1 MWIGEDRVQASYC
14 RSEAAIKTFP
24 EIPDNPAGRQ
34 LVWYLER
41 IVSAGEGASEA
52 ELDARCALKMAVRA
66 PFPYRHEVLTGGW
79 KRCSESYGAFNV
91 ASAQQ
96 MSDFHVAVILETTSD
111 KKWRLSCEVEDREPH
126 RITALSRERILDFE
140 VVSREATLADAAV
153 LAEIERR
160 CPIVLRDGIT
170 MVIERGDDY
179 FAFTRLMDNFLVA
192 LGFVDG
198 KPAGV
203 NVAALHTVRVGGR
216 NYRAHAFAHLR
227 ILPEHQKKGLWGAI
241 NRVFDEKYP
250 EGSSDGSTAYP
261 SVDNAAMLRGFAGAP
276 RWSTHQIRAQ
286 LASASLAGPEV
297 GRPAT
302 PRDASRIVEIL
313 NATHESDEM
322 YLPYT
327 VDSFSARVERS
338 PKDYSWERVR
348 ITDRAVVGVWPA
360 GDTVRFIIESD
371 GNRIESRRGLALDWG
386 FLPGAEDEFEALLRA
401 QCGWLSNRGL
411 DRLSVF
417 TSEASAGYAC
427 VRALA
432 SELERFVVISIGI
445 PEPPGA
451 AARGLYVDPIYF

>member
-1 MWIGEDRVQASYC
+1 M
-14 RSEAAIKTFP
+14 KTFP
-24 EIPDNPAGRQ
+24 EIPDSPAGRQ
-34 LVWYLER
+34 LAWYLER
-41 IVSAGEGASEA
+41 IGAAGEGASEA
-52 ELDARCALKMAVRA
+52 ELDARCGLNMSVRA

-79 KRCSESYGAFNV
+79 KRCSQSYGDFKI
-91 ASAQQ
+91 ASVEEG
-96 MSDFHVAVILETTSD
+96 SDFHVAIVLEAGIN

-126 RITALSRERILDFE
+126 RITVLTRDRVLDFE
-140 VVSREATLADAAV
+140 VESREATIADAAV
-153 LAEIERR
+153 LADIERR
-160 CPIVLRDGIT
+160 CPIVLSDGVT
-170 MVIERGDDY
+170 MTTERGDDH
-179 FAFTRLMDNFLVA
+179 FAFTRLMENFLVA

-276 RWSTHQIRAQ
+276 RWSTYQIRAQ
-286 LASASLAGPEV
+286 LLCASLAGPEV

-322 YLPYT
+322 YSPYT
-327 VDSFSARVERS
+327 VESFTARVERS
-338 PKDYSWERVR
+338 PRDYCWERVR
-348 ITDRAVVGVWPA
+348 MTDRAVVGVWPA
-360 GDTVRFIIESD
+360 GDTVRFIIESQ
-371 GNRIESRRGLALDWG
+371 GTRVESRRGLALDWG
-386 FLPGAEDEFEALLRA
+386 FLPGAEDEFEALIRA
-401 QCGWLSNRGL
+401 QCGWLANRGL
-411 DRLSVF
+411 DRLSLF
-417 TSEASAGYAC
+417 TSEASAGYER

-432 SELERFVVISIGI
+432 SELERFVVISFGI

-451 AARGLYVDPIYF
+451 ASRGLYVDPIYF

>member
-1 MWIGEDRVQASYC
+1 MS
-14 RSEAAIKTFP
+14 
-24 EIPDNPAGRQ
+24 
-34 LVWYLER
+34 
-41 IVSAGEGASEA
+41 
-52 ELDARCALKMAVRA
+52 VRA
-66 PFPYRHEVLTGGW
+66 PFPHRHEVLTGGW
-79 KRCSESYGAFNV
+79 KRCRDSYGDFTV
-91 ASAQQ
+91 ASVEQV
-96 MSDFHVAVILETTSD
+96 SDFKMTVIQTSGE
-111 KKWRLSCEVEDREPH
+111 KKWRLSIEVEHTEPH
-126 RITALSRERILDFE
+126 RITVLARERILDFA
-140 VVSREATLADAAV
+140 VVSREATLDDAAV
-153 LAEIERR
+153 LADIERR
-160 CPIVLRDGIT
+160 CPIVLGDGVT
-170 MVIERGDDY
+170 MTIERGDDY
-179 FAFTRLMDNFLVA
+179 FAFTRLMDNFLAA

-216 NYRAHAFAHLR
+216 DYRIHAFAHLR

-286 LASASLAGPEV
+286 LPCASLAGPQA

-313 NATHESDEM
+313 NATHQSDEM

-338 PKDYSWERVR
+338 PRDYCWERVR
-348 ITDRAVVGVWPA
+348 MTDRAVLGVWSV
-360 GDTVRFIIESD
+360 GDTVRFIIESK
-371 GNRIESRRGLALDWG
+371 GERTESRRGLALDWG
-386 FLPGAEDEFEALLRA
+386 FLPGAEDEFEALIRA

-411 DRLSVF
+411 DRLSLF
-417 TSEASAGYAC
+417 TSEASAGYER

-432 SELERFVVISIGI
+432 IELERFVVISFGI
-445 PEPPGA
+445 PEPAGA